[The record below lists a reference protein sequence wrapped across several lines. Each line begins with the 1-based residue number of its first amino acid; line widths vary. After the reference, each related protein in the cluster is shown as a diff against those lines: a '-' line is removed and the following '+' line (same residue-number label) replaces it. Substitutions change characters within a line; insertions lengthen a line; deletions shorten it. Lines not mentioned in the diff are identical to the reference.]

1 MTLSGSSGIK
11 LYQLFMASTCSDWL
25 VSMPYLHNPW
35 WACHKWQLYK
45 QRFESQVKLGQKNG
59 K

>member
-35 WACHKWQLYK
+35 WTCHKWQLYK
-45 QRFESQVKLGQKNG
+45 QRFEL
-59 K
+59 